1 MTVGALRSRY
11 SYLSI
16 SLHWLMLILLVAV
29 YACMELR
36 EYYPKGSEFREGL
49 KTWHFMLGLTVLLLL
64 IVRIIARAM
73 GSTPPIAPDPPA
85 WQARFAKIAH
95 IALYVFM
102 FAMPIAGWVIL
113 SASGKAI
120 PFFLFDLPPLVG
132 PNKALAAQ
140 VKYLHE
146 TVATIGY
153 YIIGLHALAA
163 LFHHYLL
170 KDNTLRRM
178 MPGVR

>member
-1 MTVGALRSRY
+1 M
-11 SYLSI
+11 SI
-16 SLHWLMLILLVAV
+16 SLHWLMLILVVAV

-73 GSTPPIAPDPPA
+73 GSTPPIAPEPPA

-95 IALYVFM
+95 TALYLFM

-113 SASGKAI
+113 SASGKVI
-120 PFFLFDLPPLVG
+120 PFFLFDLPALVS
-132 PNKALAAQ
+132 PNKALADQ
-140 VKYLHE
+140 VNIFTKRSPLSDIMSLVFTPSRHCF
-146 TVATIGY
+146 
-153 YIIGLHALAA
+153 IIISS
-163 LFHHYLL
+163 
-170 KDNTLRRM
+170 RM
-178 MPGVR
+178 IRFAG